1 LPVITP
7 SAGEGSPGHA
17 EGRRVVRGM
26 QTEFLERALGKQG
39 VEALASRQQTLGVQ
53 RLQLLWTDVFSELV
67 ALRAQLF
74 YQLRSYR
81 HLDS

>member
-1 LPVITP
+1 
-7 SAGEGSPGHA
+7 
-17 EGRRVVRGM
+17 VRACRA
-26 QTEFLERALGKQG
+26 EFLEGALGKQG

-53 RLQLLWTDVFSELV
+53 RFQLLGADVFSQLV
-67 ALRAQLF
+67 ALGAQLF